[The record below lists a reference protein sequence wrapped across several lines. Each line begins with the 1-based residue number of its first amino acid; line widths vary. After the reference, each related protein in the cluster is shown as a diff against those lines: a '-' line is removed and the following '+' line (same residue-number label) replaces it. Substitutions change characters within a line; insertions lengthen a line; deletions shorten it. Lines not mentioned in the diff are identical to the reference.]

1 MTADNK
7 KPKRDLYQEVTEKII
22 SALEAGTTP
31 WQRPWTALAELGM
44 PRNGSTGRHYN
55 GINTILLF
63 LEAQARG
70 GDDCRYMT
78 FKQASDAG
86 YSIKKGAKSVPVYF
100 FKKLEVEERDPD
112 TGEKT
117 TKGIPYLTEYR
128 VFNAQDIEGMPLPTT
143 ATHHWEPIDVMEKL
157 VKRHGVEIQYG
168 GNRAYYDISNDN
180 LRMPLRGQFPS
191 KEAFY
196 GTLAHEVS
204 HWTGAPSRLNR
215 QFGRFKDEA
224 YSKEE
229 LRAEI
234 ASAMLAAQY
243 KIPTS
248 MENHTAYVASWIK
261 ALKNDKREIFKAASD
276 ATKIVTFLVG
286 DMSTTTDITVTNSST
301 SLAPVTD
308 IKVAKPL
315 TQKRHTRTP
324 ISEPATQILSRP
336 G

>member
-22 SALEAGTTP
+22 SALEVGTTP
-31 WQRPWTALAELGM
+31 WQRPWTALAEFGM

-70 GDDCRYMT
+70 FDDCRYMT

-86 YSIKKGAKSVPVYF
+86 YSIKKGARSVPVYF
-100 FKKLEVEERDPD
+100 FKKLEVEERNPD

-143 ATHHWEPIDVMEKL
+143 ANHHWEPIDVMEKL

-168 GNRAYYDISNDN
+168 GNRAYYDIGNDIIKI
-180 LRMPLRGQFPS
+180 PLRGQFPS

-196 GTLAHEVS
+196 GTLAHEIS
-204 HWTGAPSRLNR
+204 HWTGASTRQNR
-215 QFGRFKDEA
+215 QFGRFGDEA

-234 ASAMLAAQY
+234 ASSMLAAQY
-243 KIPTS
+243 GIPTS
-248 MENHTAYVASWIK
+248 IENHTAYIASWIK

-286 DMSTTTDITVTNSST
+286 DEESATVDRAASTATSSLPLDCTAHPCKKRQSPSTRLSTSSMSTSIA
-301 SLAPVTD
+301 AP
-308 IKVAKPL
+308 A
-315 TQKRHTRTP
+315 
-324 ISEPATQILSRP
+324 
-336 G
+336 